1 MIVPRGL
8 GGSTNLSGGARR
20 LDDERKPPDG
30 DLTRALTRALLHDA
44 LDSRVTTAA
53 MGSRA
58 RTVPDF
64 LDGARPP
71 EGARANRSVGDGVA
85 MANDHG
91 GSLRRSLA

>member
-20 LDDERKPPDG
+20 LDERKPPDG

-53 MGSRA
+53 MGSRT

-64 LDGARPP
+64 LDGARTL
-71 EGARANRSVGDGVA
+71 EGARANGSIGDGAA